1 MIETLASVDHI
12 ISILLCPSRNW
23 VDLPSLDKKNL
34 RLKMTSD
41 GHVIEMNA
49 WTLVA
54 WFQTAWSVRI
64 PLSAVDRTEMRVG
77 DSMIRGNPARR

>member
-1 MIETLASVDHI
+1 
-12 ISILLCPSRNW
+12 
-23 VDLPSLDKKNL
+23 
-34 RLKMTSD
+34 MTSD